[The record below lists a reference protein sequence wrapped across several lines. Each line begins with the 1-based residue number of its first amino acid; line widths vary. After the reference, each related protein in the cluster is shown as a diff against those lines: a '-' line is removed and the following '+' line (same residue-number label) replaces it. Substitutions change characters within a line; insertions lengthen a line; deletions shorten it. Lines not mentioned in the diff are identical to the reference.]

1 MAASGRGEHGG
12 TIPVTAAKPSLIPT
26 PASSSYTHH
35 DEYGGLKHKKRAKS
49 IDIEEANQSNIARL
63 SLYTPTTA
71 RSDGPRELICLCAKA
86 PKVPRP
92 RNAFILYRQA
102 WQGHF
107 AAQHPGL
114 ANPEISKLIGE
125 KWREQPESVKNE
137 WKQLAEEEKIRHQRQ
152 YPGYRYQPRR
162 GGKNGGGRPTSS
174 SGDTP
179 GRCPK
184 CGGRNIA
191 TPRTPTTPFGVAS
204 PPPPKRPTNMQS
216 YMNADHARH
225 GSVSGSAMPIDTHAR
240 RYTQPP
246 LRDIEEDYTAMSPLA
261 GSHSGMPPDTKRRR
275 YNGPPVYVPGS
286 PHVGYAPVDPRYQQ
300 HPPMGGPPI
309 SATGYGPGHLP
320 RPPMQHRQGFYPGHP
335 ANAHMQPPPPPRPPM
350 PYQPALTTPNRP
362 NSEFDE
368 SLRLPPLQTSM
379 EESSNIEP
387 SKRQT
392 ILPVQPQQTPGTG
405 LGITNPGGG
414 PVRQPQ
420 QVHPQQ
426 PPPAPAMP
434 PKWSFLLKLEVLR
447 SISPPLRPPGPGGPH
462 FETRGPIIAVEGA
475 PTPILKEVAAV
486 IERALS
492 VSAEFAVRVWSED
505 TSTAIAHSSPEP
517 HASGSGSSEA
527 NGNNSN
533 NDANYSSVV
542 GGNKGGSENSGGS
555 SNAVAA
561 TAQRKTSPLIS
572 PIANYIAR
580 MLKWHKTSED
590 LIRYITSYP
599 PQAQAQANADSGSD
613 AAAASSSND
622 NATPPTRLPVAI
634 LSDGYSLTFSDR
646 YAGSLHVND
655 AYRADDH
662 WQWVATLW
670 RGVAGAD
677 LTVYV
682 KRAAADDAVAAG
694 GSSSSNSVEIAA
706 PGVMVLRMPDAG
718 RVDEKL
724 ERRLGFEIAE
734 WVRGG
739 SFMAGFGKT

>member
-1 MAASGRGEHGG
+1 MA
-12 TIPVTAAKPSLIPT
+12 TAKPLLPPT
-26 PASSSYTHH
+26 PGSSSRIQH
-35 DEYGGLKHKKRAKS
+35 DEEYGGSRNKKRAKS
-49 IDIEEANQSNIARL
+49 IDVDEANQSDISRL

-71 RSDGPRELICLCAKA
+71 RGDGPRELICLCAKA

-107 AAQHPGL
+107 TAQHPGL

-162 GGKNGGGRPTSS
+162 GGKSGSGRPTSS
-174 SGDTP
+174 SGDNP

-184 CGGRNIA
+184 CGGRYIA

-204 PPPPKRPTNMQS
+204 PPPSKRPQNMQPF
-216 YMNADHARH
+216 MNSDHSRH
-225 GSVSGSAMPIDTHAR
+225 GSISSTSSMPLDGHVR
-240 RYTQPP
+240 RYPQPP
-246 LRDIEEDYTAMSPLA
+246 LRDIEEDYSMMSPVV
-261 GSHSGMPPDTKRRR
+261 GPFSGIPPDAKRRR

-286 PHVGYAPVDPRYQQ
+286 PHIGYAPVDARYQQ
-300 HPPMGGPPI
+300 RPSVGGQPM

-320 RPPMQHRQGFYPGHP
+320 RPPMPHRQGHYSAHP
-335 ANAHMQPPPPPRPPM
+335 SHPSNPHMQPPPPPRQSM
-350 PYQPALTTPNRP
+350 PYQPVSATPNRP
-362 NSEFDE
+362 NGGFDE
-368 SLRLPPLQTSM
+368 SLRLPPLQTQMHEPQTMNSEQNVRQGM
-379 EESSNIEP
+379 SSA
-387 SKRQT
+387 
-392 ILPVQPQQTPGTG
+392 QPQQVHGTG
-405 LGITNPGGG
+405 LGITTPGGG

-420 QVHPQQ
+420 PQPQ
-426 PPPAPAMP
+426 PPTPASSMP
-434 PKWSFLLKLEVLR
+434 QKWPFLLKLEVLR
-447 SISPPLRPPGPGGPH
+447 SIGPPLRPPGPGGPH

-492 VSAEFAVRVWSED
+492 ASAEFAVRMWSED

-517 HASGSGSSEA
+517 HASSSSAEANGDTPNNSNIKGDPDNSGSGSS
-527 NGNNSN
+527 G
-533 NDANYSSVV
+533 V
-542 GGNKGGSENSGGS
+542 GT
-555 SNAVAA
+555 AA
-561 TAQRKTSPLIS
+561 QKKTSALIS
-572 PIANYIAR
+572 PIASYVAR
-580 MLKWHKTSED
+580 MLKWHKTSGD
-590 LIRYITSYP
+590 LIRYITSHP
-599 PQAQAQANADSGSD
+599 PPPLRQAGADVGGSSDGNGAANPRSNTT
-613 AAAASSSND
+613 SS
-622 NATPPTRLPVAI
+622 PPRLPIAI

-646 YAGSLHVND
+646 YAGTLHVND

-670 RGVAGAD
+670 RGIVGAD
-677 LTVYV
+677 LTVCV
-682 KRAAADDAVAAG
+682 KRTTAADEDHHRQGGGAAG
-694 GSSSSNSVEIAA
+694 GHGNSVEMAG
-706 PGVMVLRMPDAG
+706 PGIMVLRITEGA

-739 SFMAGFGKT
+739 SFMVGFGNT